1 MNLRQHLIDLYKFLS
16 NKDELIRLL
25 HYIPSDY
32 SDNPLD
38 VTKSDIV
45 GADNQY
51 DILSQVL
58 IPSDKTVDLTTSVIN
73 RICMYPGT
81 RKPQYNNYFS
91 SNQDFIFDIY
101 VHYSV
106 DEIDQRL
113 TWICD
118 TLNDL
123 LFNQKITGA
132 GKIHFVAGFPITNAP
147 TNWIGY
153 KMVYKFIG
161 LED

>member
-1 MNLRQHLIDLYKFLS
+1 MQQRKHLIDIYKKLS
-16 NKDELIRLL
+16 VNETLVRLL
-25 HYIPSDY
+25 HYKPVDA

-38 VTKSDIV
+38 PLKPDLATGDTL
-45 GADNQY
+45 Y
-51 DILSQVL
+51 DILAQVL
-58 IPSDKTVDLTTSVIN
+58 IPTDKTVDLTTTPLN
-73 RICMYPGT
+73 RICMYSGN

-91 SNQDFIFDIY
+91 HDQDFVFDVY
-101 VHYSV
+101 VHYTI

-118 TLNDL
+118 TLDGL
-123 LFNQKITGA
+123 MFNKEITGA
-132 GKIHFVAGFPITNAP
+132 GKVHFVIGHPITNTP